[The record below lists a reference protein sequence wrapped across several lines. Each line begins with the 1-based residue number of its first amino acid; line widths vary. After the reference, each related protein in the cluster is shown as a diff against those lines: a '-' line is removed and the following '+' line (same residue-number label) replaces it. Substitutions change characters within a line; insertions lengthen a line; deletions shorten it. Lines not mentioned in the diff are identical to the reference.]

1 MFLQVQRQFYYM
13 LLIVFLTLALGADP
27 TEPVSDLETDRRDK
41 VAKLAPAKARQVEML
56 IGESGE
62 KAELRSEPL
71 LRWSNPTAG
80 SVHGEVFL
88 WTHHKRPAAIASIY
102 RWYEPYKDCT
112 FEVVSTTSL
121 TVTAQEANK
130 ALWEA
135 KGPSVDWKKLDD
147 APIPAKNASGRLNQM
162 RQLARRFSAELVD
175 KRTGGEAVT
184 RELRL
189 LNQPVYRYE
198 SSDGSV
204 IDGGLFALVE
214 TTDPE
219 VWVLLE
225 AIQREEKTTWQ
236 YALARMNADAC
247 EVRLDE
253 KKVEAW
259 EKIHEPWRK
268 TRAPYTL
275 VGFNPEDVK
284 LEEEAAK

>member
-1 MFLQVQRQFYYM
+1 M
-13 LLIVFLTLALGADP
+13 LTVTLLALALAADP
-27 TEPVSDLETDRRDK
+27 TDADRALETTRRDE
-41 VAKLAPAKARQVEML
+41 VAKLAPAKAKHVEML
-56 IGESGE
+56 IGESTE
-62 KAELRSEPL
+62 KAELRAEPL

-88 WTHHKRPAAIASIY
+88 WTDHKRPAAIASIY
-102 RWYEPYKDCT
+102 RWYHPFKDCT
-112 FEVVSTTSL
+112 FEVVSTSTL
-121 TVTAQEANK
+121 PVAGREGNK
-130 ALWEA
+130 NLWEA
-135 KGPSVDWKKLDD
+135 KESGIQWKPLEG
-147 APIPAKNASGRLNQM
+147 APPPAKSGTSRLNQM
-162 RQLARRFSAELVD
+162 RQLARRFSARLVD
-175 KRTGGEAVT
+175 KRTGDEAVD

-198 SSDGSV
+198 SPEAEV

-225 AIQREEKTTWQ
+225 AIEHNEKTIWQ
-236 YALARMNADAC
+236 YGLARMNADAC
-247 EVRLDE
+247 EVRLDD
-253 KKVEAW
+253 KPVEAW

-284 LEEEAAK
+284 VEQEAEK